1 MIQEEA
7 SQKCTKI
14 KLITK
19 ISHHDSTPCQP
30 NKLSHQ
36 LLTSLTSNY
45 KHNHVLII
53 GNITILQTS
62 TNALC
67 ILELGGDVP

>member
-7 SQKCTKI
+7 SQKCAKI

-19 ISHHDSTPCQP
+19 ISHHESTPYQP
-30 NKLSHQ
+30 NTLSHL

-45 KHNHVLII
+45 KHNRVLII
-53 GNITILQTS
+53 GNIIILQTS
-62 TNALC
+62 TKAL
-67 ILELGGDVP
+67 